1 MSPPSAPES
10 PQPADAADS
19 GVGLDAAWLDAAAAG
34 LDAAGRAQ
42 LARAA
47 ASVADRFAGQQSI
60 TGEPLIVHAAGVGRI
75 LASLHTDAA
84 TRVAAVLAALPTDL
98 QAPPQSLRIDPLTA
112 DFGDDV
118 ARLVQ
123 GAHALLRLGVMAR
136 HASDSAAGS
145 GTQKEMQRK
154 MLLAMAADLRIVLMR
169 LASRLQSLRWHA
181 ATKVPCD
188 PQLARE
194 TLDLYAPLAN
204 RLGIWQIKW
213 EMEDLAFR
221 FTDPDRYKQI
231 AKLLEEKRVEREAF
245 IRDAVARMGDALAKA
260 GIAAEV
266 SGRPKHIYSIW
277 NKMRAKKLDF
287 AHLYDLRALR
297 IIVGDV
303 RDCYA
308 ALAMVHAMWTPV
320 GQEFDDY
327 ISRPKPNGYR
337 SLHTVVA
344 DGDGKPFEVQI
355 RTREMHQFAE
365 YGMAAHW
372 RYKEA
377 GPRGGQVSASSD
389 YDRQLSWMRQLLA
402 WSADVDSA
410 PAESAGSGAVSSG
423 TGAAA
428 AGTPAD
434 PAATGAVDTG
444 LSTEIGATLAPPTNA
459 SRPVP
464 QAGSSRNARR
474 GGAIAG
480 ADTGQHIYVLTP
492 QARVIELPAGST
504 PVDFAYHLHTDLG
517 HRCRGARV
525 DGQLVPL
532 QTHLATG
539 QTVEIVS
546 AKSGGPS
553 RDWLNPQL
561 GFLASP
567 RARSKVRAW
576 FNAIELQQRITQG
589 QALIEKELQ
598 RLGKTAVN
606 LEQLAQQLGFARADD
621 LYVAAAKE
629 EFSLRQID
637 SAFQQPA
644 SAESTAPQVVTHAS
658 RAESTEK
665 SGKSGVLVVGVG
677 SLMTQLAR
685 CCRPAPPDEIVGFVT
700 RGRGVSI
707 HRTDC
712 HSYAALASREPERSI
727 EVTWGKT
734 GGTLYPV
741 DVSIRA
747 HDRSGLLRDL
757 SEVFAKLRLNV
768 IGVNTQ
774 SRSSLAHMVFTV
786 EVPDGEALSR
796 ALAALT
802 EVAGVTG
809 AARK

>member
-1 MSPPSAPES
+1 MSAPSAPES
-10 PQPADAADS
+10 PQPAGATDS

-42 LARAA
+42 LERAA
-47 ASVADRFAGQQSI
+47 RSVADRFAGQQSI
-60 TGEPLIVHAAGVGRI
+60 TGEPLDVHAAGVARV

-84 TRVAAVLAALPTDL
+84 TRVAAVLAALPADL
-98 QAPPQSLRIDPLTA
+98 QTPPQNLRIDPVA
-112 DFGDDV
+112 AEFGDDV

-136 HASDSAAGS
+136 HASDSAADT

-188 PQLARE
+188 PRLARE

-231 AKLLEEKRVEREAF
+231 AKLLEEKRIEREAF
-245 IRDAVARMGDALAKA
+245 IRGAVARMEEALEKA
-260 GIAAEV
+260 GIVAEV

-277 NKMRAKKLDF
+277 NKMRVKKLDF
-287 AHLYDLRALR
+287 SHLYDLRALR
-297 IIVGDV
+297 VIVGDV

-308 ALAMVHAMWTPV
+308 ALALVHAMWTPV

-344 DGDGKPFEVQI
+344 DADGKPFEVQI

-377 GPRGGQVSASSD
+377 GARGGQVSASSD
-389 YDRQLSWMRQLLA
+389 YDRQLAWMRQLLA
-402 WSADVDSA
+402 WNSDVETVEETAVA
-410 PAESAGSGAVSSG
+410 PA
-423 TGAAA
+423 TPAAA
-428 AGTPAD
+428 TARKAAKRTDAD
-434 PAATGAVDTG
+434 SG
-444 LSTEIGATLAPPTNA
+444 E
-459 SRPVP
+459 
-464 QAGSSRNARR
+464 
-474 GGAIAG
+474 
-480 ADTGQHIYVLTP
+480 HIYVLTP

-504 PVDFAYHLHTDLG
+504 AVDFAYHLHTDLG

-532 QTHLATG
+532 QTQLATG
-539 QTVEIVS
+539 QTVEIVA
-546 AKSGGPS
+546 AKAGGPS

-589 QALIEKELQ
+589 QALVEKELQ

-621 LYVAAAKE
+621 LYLAAAKD

-637 SAFQQPA
+637 TVFQQPGTG
-644 SAESTAPQVVTHAS
+644 EPQEPQVVTHAS

-685 CCRPAPPDEIVGFVT
+685 CCRPAPPDTISGFVT

-712 HSYAALASREPERSI
+712 HSYAALASREPERVI

-757 SEVFAKLRLNV
+757 SEVFARLRLNV

-796 ALAALT
+796 ALVALT
-802 EVAGVTG
+802 EVTGVTSAG
-809 AARK
+809 RK